1 MIFTPVS
8 CHSFFTSLRSSLLI
22 VAAPVL
28 LLGAGVAQ
36 VNPTVPPPPATTTTN
51 SDGAVQTTTQTT
63 TDASGKPVQSVTST
77 MTLHR
82 GKKKAADKDGKV
94 VQTKD
99 TKRAVKK
106 DRTAA
111 ALVGVDAKLPDKQLY
126 DKAVIAMNKGH
137 FDVAR
142 LDLQTMLNTYPD
154 SQYQMRAKL
163 AIADSWYKEG
173 GTAALTQAESEY
185 ADFRVFFPN
194 APEAAEAQ
202 MRIGDI
208 YFRQMD
214 KPDRDHAKATHAEE
228 EYRRMLTDY
237 PNADPKL
244 TDQAKQRLREVQ
256 EVMASREADIAS
268 YYAAKE
274 NWAAAIARYQTVV
287 DQYPLY
293 SHMDDTLIG
302 LGDAYEAQAR
312 FIRGMK
318 APEAGKAR
326 LEEMYDGLAA
336 AQYRKVVLEHSAA
349 PHVEDARDRLDA
361 MHLPIPTPSAEQVA
375 ASAALE
381 NSRSTYTIANRA
393 RVLLMHTPDTVLAPR
408 QGEPT
413 LVDAKATYAPTII
426 KRVNTDFATAFAPPA
441 APGTVTAAVP
451 ESAPASGSAATPAT
465 AATDAAPLAFNPVSG
480 AADSGGDAPTVMT
493 TAPGAGGSGGGNRM
507 GGVEILGSTP
517 PAAAPDPRG
526 GLKAVGPTN
535 TTPLPPTEK
544 AAPAPDQLNDIAAG
558 DRTAPAQVA
567 PAKGKVPKPTFDK
580 ADESSSKHKK
590 KKGLKKLDPLP
601 Q

>member
-8 CHSFFTSLRSSLLI
+8 CHSFFTRLRSSFLI
-22 VAAPVL
+22 VTAPAL
-28 LLGAGVAQ
+28 LTASVFAQ
-36 VNPTVPPPPATTTTN
+36 VNPTVPTAPPTTTI
-51 SDGAVQTTTQTT
+51 SADGAVQTTTQTT

-82 GKKKAADKDGKV
+82 GKKKASDKDGKV

-106 DRTAA
+106 DKTAA

-214 KPDRDHAKATHAEE
+214 KPDRDYAKATHAEE

-312 FIRGMK
+312 FIRGD
-318 APEAGKAR
+318 EGS
-326 LEEMYDGLAA
+326 GG
-336 AQYRKVVLEHSAA
+336 
-349 PHVEDARDRLDA
+349 
-361 MHLPIPTPSAEQVA
+361 
-375 ASAALE
+375 
-381 NSRSTYTIANRA
+381 
-393 RVLLMHTPDTVLAPR
+393 R
-408 QGEPT
+408 QGEAGGDVRR
-413 LVDAKATYAPTII
+413 LGGRAVSQGGAGALG
-426 KRVNTDFATAFAPPA
+426 RA
-441 APGTVTAAVP
+441 ACGGCAGSPGCD
-451 ESAPASGSAATPAT
+451 APAHS
-465 AATDAAPLAFNPVSG
+465 DAERGAGGGERCAGEQPEYVYDCKPRAG
-480 AADSGGDAPTVMT
+480 AADAHSRHSVGAPAGGANAGGCESDLCAHDHQAGQLGFCGSIYASRRAGSGECSCARGCSRGSSCFGLSACRTCRGSAGLQSGKRRGGLWGRDAEHDDDSSGRSDERWRRQSDWRCGDTRVYSACRQTRSDRRVEACRPGKHRSPSSCGEAGCGTRPVERHCAWGQDCT
-493 TAPGAGGSGGGNRM
+493 GAGGSGEGQGAQACVRQGGR
-507 GGVEILGSTP
+507 VLE
-517 PAAAPDPRG
+517 
-526 GLKAVGPTN
+526 
-535 TTPLPPTEK
+535 
-544 AAPAPDQLNDIAAG
+544 Q
-558 DRTAPAQVA
+558 AQEEEGA
-567 PAKGKVPKPTFDK
+567 EEA
-580 ADESSSKHKK
+580 
-590 KKGLKKLDPLP
+590 
-601 Q
+601 